1 MPLTAVQ
8 RLQREVRGRR
18 LAQQVQ
24 GGQGLRAERDVR
36 VVRLSPSGT
45 VVLGRDVLLA
55 EGVRLHLRDPGARL
69 EIGDGS
75 FLNYRSEVI
84 AHQLVTIGRHCLF
97 AWDVQVLDSDSHR
110 IDGAPHTAPVVIGD
124 RVWIGCRATVLK
136 GVTIGEGAIVAAGSV
151 VTRDVPPQ
159 ALVGGNPAR
168 VLRTGVS
175 WEE

>member
-1 MPLTAVQ
+1 M
-8 RLQREVRGRR
+8 E
-18 LAQQVQ
+18 
-24 GGQGLRAERDVR
+24 GGEDLRAERDVR
-36 VVRLSPSGT
+36 IVRLSPSG
-45 VVLGRDVLLA
+45 VVRVGRGVLLA
-55 EGVRLHLRDPGARL
+55 EGVRLHLRDAGARL

-75 FLNYRSEVI
+75 FLNYRTEVI
-84 AHQLVTIGRHCLF
+84 AHERVTIGRGCLF

-110 IDGAPHTAPVVIGD
+110 IDGAPHTAPVTVGD

-136 GVTIGEGAIVAAGSV
+136 GVTIGDGAIVAAGSV

-168 VLRTGVS
+168 VLRTGVR